1 MARPPQTA
9 RALAAGVIG
18 NMLEWYDFAIYGYFA
33 AQIGRT
39 FFPSHDPVTEVLS
52 AFGVFAVGYLM
63 RPLGGAVVGSIGDR
77 FGRRAALTFAIAAMA
92 IPTFLVGILPGF
104 DTLGL
109 AAPVI
114 LTLLRMVQGLSI
126 GGECSAA
133 LAFLYEQAPP
143 GRRGVATALG
153 FCGTCG
159 GTMLGAATGSLV
171 ASLMTA
177 EDMAQWG
184 WRIPFLLGLVVG
196 IIGYVLRRNVREAG
210 PTYTGT
216 RGPVSDAVRQHLALL
231 IWMSGLAVFATVDFY
246 LVFLYSVSW
255 LQTVDGIS
263 PAQALGINTASM
275 IGLLIVVMAGGVLA
289 DRLDRRALL
298 GGALGVA
305 LVAAYPLLWLMHHPD
320 PALIALGQ
328 AGFVITLG
336 LYNGALG
343 LTLVEATPREVRCSA
358 LGLGYNIPRGLVG
371 GLSPLAAAWLVHRT
385 GNDLSP
391 AWMIVAAAAVS
402 LLALLYRPRL
412 QTASP

>member
-1 MARPPQTA
+1 
-9 RALAAGVIG
+9 VIG

-33 AQIGRT
+33 AQIGKT
-39 FFPSHDPVTEVLS
+39 FFPSQDPVTEVLS

-77 FGRRAALTFAIAAMA
+77 LGRRAALTFAITAMA
-92 IPTFLVGILPGF
+92 VPTFLIGILPGF

-109 AAPVI
+109 AAPII

-126 GGECSAA
+126 GGECSAG

-143 GRRGVATALG
+143 GRRGFATALG

-171 ASLMTA
+171 ASLMTPQ
-177 EDMAQWG
+177 DMAQWG

-196 IIGYVLRRNVREAG
+196 IIGYLLRRSVREAG
-210 PTYTGT
+210 PAYTGAH
-216 RGPVSDAVRQHLALL
+216 GPVADAFRNHLPLL
-231 IWMSGLAVFATVDFY
+231 LWMSGLAVFATVDFY

-255 LQTVDGIS
+255 LQTVDGVA
-263 PAQALGINTASM
+263 PAQALGINTAGM
-275 IGLLIVVMAGGVLA
+275 IGLMVVVMAGGILA
-289 DRLDRRALL
+289 DRLDRRVLL
-298 GGALGVA
+298 TGALGTA
-305 LVAAYPLLWLMHHPD
+305 LIAAYPLLWLMHHPA

-328 AGFVITLG
+328 VGFLITLG

-343 LTLVEATPREVRCSA
+343 LTLVESTPRGVRCSA

-391 AWMIVAAAAVS
+391 AWMIMAAAAVS
-402 LLALLYRPRL
+402 LLALLHRPL
-412 QTASP
+412 VQTSPP